1 MKLMAPLWGAS
12 LLQRIMAKQEKKETK
27 IRIKLNSYDSRIID
41 LSCSKIVDTV
51 IRTGAKVVG
60 PVPLPTRKERFTV
73 IRGPHIDKRSRE
85 QFELRTHKRVIDVIA
100 PTSSTVDSLSRLN
113 LPAGVGISIKM

>member
-1 MKLMAPLWGAS
+1 MIKA
-12 LLQRIMAKQEKKETK
+12 KKESK
-27 IRIKLNSYDSRIID
+27 IRIKLQAYDSRVID
-41 LSCSKIVDTV
+41 LSCTKIVDTA

-60 PVPLPTRKERFTV
+60 PVPLPTRTERFTV

-85 QFELRTHKRVIDVIA
+85 TFELKTHKRVIDVMN
-100 PTSSTVDSLSRLN
+100 PTGTTIESLSHLN

>member
-1 MKLMAPLWGAS
+1 
-12 LLQRIMAKQEKKETK
+12 MAKKSQKKDSK
-27 IRIKLNSYDSRIID
+27 IRIKLRSYDSRIMD
-41 LSCSKIVDTV
+41 LSCEKIVDTA
-51 IRTGAKVVG
+51 IRTGANVVG

-85 QFELRTHKRVIDVIA
+85 QFELRTHKRIIDVLN
-100 PTSSTVDSLSRLN
+100 PTSSTIENLSKLS